1 MYMMCTTNTHPH
13 MHTRTH
19 TCTHMHTRMH
29 TCTHACTHA
38 HTCTHACTHAHM
50 HKHTRVHAHTRAH
63 THAHTY
69 THAHACMHARTHTD
83 VKCCFPCHIDAHGIV
98 HSVNVSNKSRKL
110 LGLLKCDPTLIE
122 KETTN
127 SPTAHYST
135 LQLMESVGHP
145 SHGYTSHSAISLQAN
160 TTIKQYH

>member
-1 MYMMCTTNTHPH
+1 MDQLSQHVHDVHNQ
-13 MHTRTH
+13 
-19 TCTHMHTRMH
+19 
-29 TCTHACTHA
+29 HASTHA
-38 HTCTHACTHAHM
+38 HTHTHMHAHVHTHAHM
-50 HKHTRVHAHTRAH
+50 HAHAH
-63 THAHTY
+63 THAHIR
-69 THAHACMHARTHTD
+69 THAQTQTRARTHARTRIRTHACMHTHTHTHTD

-110 LGLLKCDPTLIE
+110 LSLLKCDPTLIE

-135 LQLMESVGHP
+135 LQLMESIGHQ